1 MLQISPEA
9 RLIILCVREPDASDP
24 GAVRQAAERVLNW
37 RAVYRLAVGQRVVA
51 YVRRAIDGGVL
62 SAPADFSTAVRNAE
76 LVGVAHVMRLD
87 AELFRLMGAFRQ
99 DSQPVIVLKGPAL
112 ARSIYPTR
120 ELRPYGDLDLVVHE
134 TDGVRT
140 GAMLQAYGFA
150 ETAYAAE
157 DARRARAG
165 YVSRNTALHRIFT
178 SHDGQVKVELHL
190 DPLQLGLK
198 PTSEAERWQRALPIP
213 GIDHALMLAPEDQ
226 LIHLSV
232 HAHKHGFDRL
242 IWLKDID
249 LLIRTHG
256 RTLNWQRVLE
266 VARSE
271 GVRSSV
277 WYTMRLTALTL
288 GTEVPAHAVSRLA
301 PSAIMQRLYRRI
313 WSPSTI
319 AGMNGFMRRRAVQ
332 FHAAESWRGM
342 LPSLLLMERR
352 RSRAR
357 AILQYLIHR

>member
-1 MLQISPEA
+1 
-9 RLIILCVREPDASDP
+9 
-24 GAVRQAAERVLNW
+24 
-37 RAVYRLAVGQRVVA
+37 
-51 YVRRAIDGGVL
+51 
-62 SAPADFSTAVRNAE
+62 
-76 LVGVAHVMRLD
+76 
-87 AELFRLMGAFRQ
+87 MGAFRQ

-120 ELRPYGDLDLVVHE
+120 ELRPYSDLDLVVHE

-198 PTSEAERWQRALPIP
+198 PTSEAERWQLAVPVP
-213 GIDHALMLAPEDQ
+213 GIEHALMLAPEDQ

-249 LLIRTHG
+249 LLIRTHR
-256 RTLNWQRVLE
+256 RTLNWQQVLE

-288 GTEVPAHAVSRLA
+288 GTDVPAHAVSRLA

-313 WSPSTI
+313 WPPSTI

-352 RSRAR
+352 RARAR